1 VSIQGWGLF
10 VSSALAAGAIATA
23 LLARRQAGRARAH
36 ERRSLGERAEIAT
49 MISHEVRAPV
59 ATIRGLAS
67 TTTMNYDRLNDA
79 ERLEFLGLIDQES
92 RRLLAVVDQTSLAL
106 KLDAGTVSF
115 LVAQVPVRDL
125 LEEAAG
131 KTDLGA
137 HPLKV
142 EVPPDLSVRCDAKWT
157 GVVMMQLLD
166 NAAKF
171 SPPSAPIEV
180 SARPETDEVVIEV
193 RDNGPGIPE
202 GERAALFTKFSRWRP
217 AGYEQEPGS
226 GLGLFM
232 SRELLVEQLGEV
244 VIAEAPDGGSILRVR
259 LPAREGSFGRTR
271 ATRPALDL

>member
-1 VSIQGWGLF
+1 M
-10 VSSALAAGAIATA
+10 ALS
-23 LLARRQAGRARAH
+23 ARREAGHASAR
-36 ERRSLGERAEIAT
+36 ERRSLSERAEIAT

-67 TTTMNYDRLNDA
+67 TTTVNYDRLTDA
-79 ERLEFLGLIDQES
+79 ERLELLGLIDQES
-92 RRLLAVVDQTSLAL
+92 RRLLAIVDQTSLAL

-115 LVAQVPVRDL
+115 HFAQVLVRDV

-142 EVPPDLSVRCDAKWT
+142 EVPQDLSVRCDAKWA

-171 SPPSAPIEV
+171 SPPAAPIEV
-180 SARPETDEVVIEV
+180 SARPEADEVVIEV
-193 RDNGPGIPE
+193 RDYGPGIPE
-202 GERAALFTKFSRWRP
+202 GERAALFTKFTRWRP
-217 AGYEQEPGS
+217 AGYEQQPGS

-232 SRELLVEQLGEV
+232 SRALLVEQLGEV
-244 VIAEAPDGGSILRVR
+244 VIAESPGGGSILRVR
-259 LPAREGSFGRTR
+259 LPAREGPLGRKSAAR
-271 ATRPALDL
+271 QAPDL